1 MEAPAKS
8 APKEKANKF
17 LYGTFREDVRPQD
30 GFSKELISVDYQ
42 KYRNVTTMD
51 ELNTWPFK
59 GVDTLPKAI
68 YRLLDRTPNQQYFGT
83 KVGAAY
89 QWMTVREVIEKAKWI
104 AAGIAALDMIPDIE
118 AEGTTFK
125 FLGI

>member
-1 MEAPAKS
+1 MEA
-8 APKEKANKF
+8 APQQTNHKF
-17 LYGTFREDVRPQD
+17 LYGKFREDKRPED
-30 GFSKELISVDYQ
+30 GFSKELISCDYH
-42 KYRNVTTMD
+42 KYASVTTMD

-68 YRLLDRTPNQQYFGT
+68 YRLLDRTPNQNYFGT

-89 QWMTVREVIEKAKWI
+89 QWMTVKEVIERAKLI
-104 AAGIAALDMIPDIE
+104 AAGIAALDMIPDVE
-118 AEGTTFK
+118 AEGTTYK